1 MSNTQDLVL
10 YSTGCVNCQDLE
22 ELLTDAGYKF
32 TKVTDTSEML
42 QLGFE
47 TVPMLKIAPITY
59 LNYQEALDWLEWLEE
74 DRQNEK

>member
-1 MSNTQDLVL
+1 MSNTQDFVL

-32 TKVTDTSEML
+32 TKVTDTAEML

-47 TVPMLKIAPITY
+47 TVPMLKIAPVTY
-59 LNYQEALDWLEWLEE
+59 LNYQEALDWLEEAK
-74 DRQNEK
+74 QNEK